1 MERSRY
7 LYFRSMAEQNTKASN
22 QLIAAIDVGTNSF
35 HMVVASVTTRG
46 VLRIHA
52 RSKETVRLG
61 SSGGD
66 MKRLT
71 NDAITRGIS
80 VLKRFVKEA
89 EQHQAFVRAVAT
101 SAVREAL
108 NKDDFIDRALDEAG
122 VDIEVISGMEEGRL
136 IYLGAVHAL
145 PIHSKRT
152 LVIDIGGGSTETVI
166 GYKGEITYGHSAKLG
181 HIRTSMRFFPNG
193 LASTDAIEECR
204 QAIRG
209 DWAAVFQSLLEYGF
223 EVAAGSSGTIMTI
236 ATMALVMH
244 GKHLPESLNGV
255 RIPRNQLIAA
265 IDAIVGARS
274 VTARQALPG
283 MDSRRADVVLGG
295 ALILEQAILG
305 LNIQEL
311 VISGYSL
318 REGVVFD
325 TVQKQRDIN
334 QYHHLSHLR
343 YQSVDNL
350 CELYRVRRPHA
361 EHVKNLALKLFD
373 DLLTE
378 HRLGDTE
385 RELLE
390 AAALLHDVGYHIS
403 ADQHHKHSEYIIR
416 NSAMPG
422 FTNDES
428 DLIANVARYHRK
440 SHPKKKHENF
450 ARLPDEDQQV
460 VRILSGILRIC
471 EGLDRRQQQIVRT
484 VRAEPTKS
492 SIDLHL
498 DTTAE
503 IADLEIWGAERRK
516 GLLEEVLARPVRLLE
531 SE

>member
-1 MERSRY
+1 MTDQSVK
-7 LYFRSMAEQNTKASN
+7 QNT

-61 SSGGD
+61 SAGGD
-66 MKRLT
+66 MKKLSA
-71 NDAITRGIS
+71 DAMARGLAT
-80 VLKRFVKEA
+80 LKRFTQEA
-89 EQHQAFVRAVAT
+89 KQHQAFIRAVAT

-108 NKDDFIDRALDEAG
+108 NKDEFLDRALRETG
-122 VDIEVISGMEEGRL
+122 IDIEVVSGVEEGRL
-136 IYLGAVHAL
+136 IYVGALHAL

-166 GYKGEITYGHSAKLG
+166 GYKGEVLYVHSAKLG
-181 HIRTSMRFFPNG
+181 HIRMSARFFPKG
-193 LASTDAIEECR
+193 DASTEAIEECR

-209 DWAAVFQSLLEYGF
+209 DWTPVFQSLLEYGF
-223 EVAAGSSGTIMTI
+223 ETATGSSGTIMTI
-236 ATMALVMH
+236 ASMALVMH
-244 GKHLPESLNGV
+244 DKRVPESLNGV
-255 RIPRNQLIAA
+255 RISRSDLLAA

-274 VTARQALPG
+274 VRARQALPG
-283 MDSRRADVVLGG
+283 MDARRADVVLGG
-295 ALILEQAILG
+295 ALILEQAILC

-343 YQSVDNL
+343 YQSVDHL
-350 CELYRVRRPHA
+350 CEVYRVRRQHA
-361 EHVKNLALKLFD
+361 EHVKDLSLKLFD
-373 DLLTE
+373 DLITE
-378 HRLGDTE
+378 HRLGDRE
-385 RELLE
+385 REILE

-416 NSAMPG
+416 NSSMPG
-422 FTNDES
+422 FTNDEA

-450 ARLPDEDQQV
+450 LRLPPDEQEV
-460 VRILSGILRIC
+460 VRVLASILRVC
-471 EGLDRRQQQIVRT
+471 EGLDRRQQQVVRT
-484 VRAEPTKS
+484 IQADVTTS
-492 SIDLHL
+492 TIDITLH
-498 DTTAE
+498 TTAE
-503 IADLEIWGAERRK
+503 VPDIEVWGAERRK
-516 GLLEEVLARPVRLLE
+516 GLLEEVFGREVVLKLAD
-531 SE
+531 